1 MAISRIK
8 TDGIQDE
15 AVTSAK
21 IGDNIDL
28 DGQFVRVPHGTTAE
42 RPGSPAAGY
51 LRFNTDQG
59 TLEQWNTNTNS
70 WAGVDSP
77 PIITSLAYTGSATAT
92 DPAGGETITLTG
104 TNFKT
109 GVNVTV
115 GGTTAPTISVVNST
129 TITFT
134 TPAKTAGDY
143 DVVVINTNGLQ
154 ATLLNGISY
163 NGIPAWTTS
172 AGSLGDIVGGESM
185 STITVVASE
194 PDGGTIGYSVTV
206 GSLPTGVSLGSANGQ
221 LTGTPTAPSSTTT
234 SNFTITATD
243 DESQTTGRA
252 FSLTVLRPVDAYSL
266 GSSIMLDDS
275 QSAKLERSFDGSGDR
290 TQWTVSFWIK
300 RTKLQTA
307 RILYTRNSTGNDQGG
322 IYFSNDKL
330 QYFDRTGNVDQG
342 NITTSEIFRDFDKY
356 YHVVASL
363 DAPNQQFKFY
373 VNGVEKDINTNT
385 AIANATHSLFRSGV
399 TAIGYEPNAGGSYH
413 AGNLSEFIVVEGQ
426 VLQPTA
432 FGEFYN
438 DVWVAKEYT
447 GTFGSNYGF
456 HLDFADSSDIG
467 NDVSGNNNDMT
478 TVTGIGSEDV
488 HKDEPSNVFASIV
501 PSKDMTDDRGNLR
514 LSTSRTGVWDA
525 TFANIGV
532 RSGKWY
538 YEARLNVGNSDTFR
552 NVLGWDIDIERVGTG
567 TPMYNHVGTSSDPFT
582 TVLSTN
588 YLYASWNSVYYKEGG
603 TNGTSVNSSDGDV
616 FMCAADFDNNKIWF
630 GINGTWYANDGGS
643 DGDPA
648 AGTNE
653 SLTMQSIDYG
663 KHAHPVF
670 FLRSDGTSG
679 SNTLFLNFG
688 QDSTFNN
695 AETAGQ
701 QATDSNGHGEFH
713 YTPPTGFLALCSK
726 NLKFQSTFDH
736 LSAASNANRHFE
748 VVKYTG
754 NGTSLDITGVNF
766 KPSVGY
772 FRNLTVSRNA
782 EIYDDLSGAPAST
795 ANSYYRLND
804 ANTTEG
810 AQAANGVITFNSDG
824 LSLGSKNNLNES
836 GESHIAYLWNM
847 GTTNATNT
855 EGTIQSTIRVN
866 TAAGQGV
873 ARYTGTGSNATW
885 GHGLNKAPEW
895 MIINNLT
902 DDSTVIGYHRDVS
915 AVNGGDYYAA
925 ANPTGAATSAAAV
938 FNSTPPTDT
947 LVHVGTNNASNG
959 ASDLFV
965 AHYWHSVDGYS
976 KFGRYNGNGNAD
988 NAFIY
993 LGFKPAFFYLKRL
1006 SGNWG
1011 MVWDKERHLNGSTS
1025 NNNGFII
1032 FEGDSTQN
1040 NNGSSPADYIDILP
1054 NGVKI
1059 RSSSAALGNA
1069 AVYIYAAFAEHPS
1082 YVSKG

>member
-28 DGQFVRVPHGTTAE
+28 DGQFVRVPHGTTAQ
-42 RPGSPAAGY
+42 RPSSPASGY
-51 LRFNTDQG
+51 LRFNTTLG
-59 TLEQWNTNTNS
+59 TLEQWNTNTNA
-70 WAGVDSP
+70 WAAIDSP
-77 PIITSLAYTGSATAT
+77 PIITSLAYTGSATAV
-92 DPAGGETITLTG
+92 DPAGGETITVTG
-104 TNFKT
+104 TNFKS
-109 GVNVTV
+109 GAIITV
-115 GGTTAPTISVVNST
+115 DGTTAPTVSFVSST
-129 TITFT
+129 TLTFT

-143 DVVVINTNGLQ
+143 DVVVTNPNGLA
-154 ATLLNGISY
+154 ATLTAGISY
-163 NGIPAWTTS
+163 NGIPTWTTS
-172 AGSLGDIVGGESM
+172 AGSLGDISGGETM

-194 PDGGTIGYSVTV
+194 PDGGTIGYSITS
-206 GSLPTGVSLGSANGQ
+206 GALPAGVSLGSANGQ
-221 LTGTPTAPSSTTT
+221 LTGTPTAPTATTT

-243 DESQTTGRA
+243 DETQTTGRA

-275 QSAKLERSFDGSGDR
+275 QSAKLERSFNGSGDR
-290 TQWTVSFWIK
+290 TQWTVSFWVK
-300 RTKLQTA
+300 RTKSQTA
-307 RILYTRNSTGNDQGG
+307 RILYTRNSTGQDQGG
-322 IYFSNDKL
+322 IYFANNKL
-330 QYFDRTGNVDQG
+330 QYFDRTGNVNQG
-342 NITTSEIFRDFDKY
+342 NVTTTEIFRDFDKY

-363 DAPNQQFKFY
+363 DASNQQFKFY
-373 VNGVEKDINTNT
+373 VNGVEKTLTTTT

-399 TAIGYEPNAGGSYH
+399 TAIGYEPNASDYH

-426 VLQPTA
+426 VLDQTA

-438 DVWVAKEYT
+438 GVWVAKEYT

-456 HLDFADSSDIG
+456 HLDFANSSDIG
-467 NDVSGNNNDMT
+467 NDVSGNSNHMT

-514 LSTSRTGVWDA
+514 LSTSRTSVWDA

-538 YEARLNVGNSDTFR
+538 YEARLNVGNSDNFR

-567 TPMYNHVGTSSDPFT
+567 TPMYNHVGTSSDPFSS
-582 TVLSTN
+582 VLSTN
-588 YLYASWNSVYYKEGG
+588 YLYASWNSAYYKEGG
-603 TNGTSVNSSDGDV
+603 TNGTSVSSSDGDV

-643 DGDPA
+643 DGNPA

-653 SLTMQSIDYG
+653 SLTMQSIGEG

-670 FLRSDGTSG
+670 FLRSDGTTG

-688 QDSTFNN
+688 QDSSFNN
-695 AETAGQ
+695 AETSGQ
-701 QATDSNGHGEFH
+701 EATDSNGYGEFH

-726 NLKFQSTFDH
+726 NLKFQATFDH
-736 LSAASNANRHFE
+736 LSAASNPNRHFE
-748 VVKYTG
+748 VAKYIG

-766 KPSVGY
+766 KPGVGY
-772 FRNLTVSRNA
+772 FRNYTVGRNS
-782 EIYDDLSGAPAST
+782 EFYDDIDGPTSSQGSWRLSS
-795 ANSYYRLND
+795 SV
-804 ANTTEG
+804 TTVG
-810 AQAANGVITFNSDG
+810 QQATNGVTSFNSDG
-824 LSLGSKNNLNES
+824 LSLGTKNNVNES
-836 GESHIAYLWNM
+836 GVGHIAYLWNM
-847 GTTNATNT
+847 GTSNVTNS
-855 EGTIQSTIRVN
+855 EGTISSTIRVN
-866 TAAGQGV
+866 TTAGQGM

-885 GHGLNKAPEW
+885 GHGLDKAPEW

-902 DDSTVIGYHRDVS
+902 DNSTVIGYHKDVGS
-915 AVNGGDYYAA
+915 VNGGDYYLVG
-925 ANPTGAATSAAAV
+925 NPTGGSTSAAAV

-947 LVHVGTNNASNG
+947 LVHVGTNNATNG
-959 ASDLFV
+959 ASDYHV
-965 AHYWHSVDGYS
+965 AYYWHSVDGYS
-976 KFGRYNGNGNAD
+976 KFGRYNGNAD
-988 NAFIY
+988 SDGPYIY

-1006 SGNWG
+1006 TGNWG

-1025 NNNGFII
+1025 NDNGFII
-1032 FEGDSTQN
+1032 FEEDTAA
-1040 NNGSSPADYIDILP
+1040 NNGGATLGDYIDILP

-1059 RSSSAALGNA
+1059 RSSGSALGQQ